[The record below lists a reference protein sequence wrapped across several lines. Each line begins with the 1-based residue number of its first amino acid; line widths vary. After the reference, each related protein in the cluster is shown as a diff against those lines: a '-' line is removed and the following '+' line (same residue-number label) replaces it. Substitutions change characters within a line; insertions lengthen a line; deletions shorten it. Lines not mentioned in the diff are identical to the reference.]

1 MSELENMSQNK
12 KTIKGKVV
20 VKKFGS
26 GTKSEHDAVYI
37 IDNLTN
43 EEYVL
48 RLKGTNPFENN
59 EIKSFIGKEVK
70 AKGILDDYLFLA
82 DKIAEV

>member
-1 MSELENMSQNK
+1 MSELENMSRNK
-12 KTIKGKVV
+12 KTIKGKVE

-26 GTKSEHDAVYI
+26 GTKSEHNAIYI
-37 IDNLTN
+37 RDNLTN

-59 EIKSFIGKEVK
+59 ELKSFIGKEVK

>member
-1 MSELENMSQNK
+1 MSRNK
-12 KTIKGKVV
+12 KTVKGKVE
-20 VKKFGS
+20 VKKLGS
-26 GTKSEHDAVYI
+26 GTKSEHNAIYI
-37 IDNLTN
+37 RDNLTN

-59 EIKSFIGKEVK
+59 ELKSFIGKEVK

>member
-1 MSELENMSQNK
+1 MSRNK
-12 KTIKGKVV
+12 KTIKGKVE

-26 GTKSEHDAVYI
+26 GTKSEHNAIYI
-37 IDNLTN
+37 RDNLTN

-59 EIKSFIGKEVK
+59 ELKSFIGKEVK